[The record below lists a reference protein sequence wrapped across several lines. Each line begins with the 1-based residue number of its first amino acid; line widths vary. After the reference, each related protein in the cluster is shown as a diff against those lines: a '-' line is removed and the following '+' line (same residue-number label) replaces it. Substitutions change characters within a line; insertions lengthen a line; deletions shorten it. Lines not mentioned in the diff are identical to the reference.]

1 VSQTIS
7 DLQISI
13 EEPAAW
19 SRKLVITVPTD
30 RVKSERVKVM
40 RQLAKRVRMPG
51 FRKGKV
57 PPDRLEARFGADIDR
72 QTQQKVID
80 VAFREA
86 VRAKELDPISDPRV
100 ANVSYDR
107 DSELTFE
114 VAFDIRPEVT
124 LNRIGGFRLN
134 RPEVSVGEDE
144 IAERLELLR
153 RQQALWR
160 SVERQPVAGDSVE
173 VEITPLEGAEG
184 EAPETR
190 QYKFVLGEGQAIP
203 EVEASIMTLEPGSS
217 GEFDVA
223 FPDDFPDETKRG
235 ATQRLRIELSQ
246 VLEQELPD
254 LADEFAGSVGE
265 FEDLQALRDAVSED
279 LLRLKEHEVGFQLD
293 RRIIEQIIDANP
305 FEVPESML
313 DRYVEALVGQPPEG
327 ADPDLVARAR
337 EEARPTA
344 EWGIRRTLILQR
356 IQADQGFEASREEVQ
371 ERVQEIAERAGH
383 PVGEVR
389 ARLAKSGELR
399 DIERRIAEEKVFKY
413 LREQSEIQVV
423 GS

>member
-1 VSQTIS
+1 MSQTIS
-7 DLQISI
+7 DLQISV

-114 VAFDIRPEVT
+114 VAFDIRPEIT

-160 SVERQPVAGDSVE
+160 SVERQPLAGDSVE

-203 EVEASIMTLEPGSS
+203 EVEASIMTLKPGSS

-254 LADEFAGSVGE
+254 LDDEFAGSVGE

-313 DRYVEALVGQPPEG
+313 DRYVEALAGQPPEG

>member
-1 VSQTIS
+1 MSQTIS

>member
-1 VSQTIS
+1 MSQTTR
-7 DLQISI
+7 DLQISV

-30 RVKSERVKVM
+30 RVKSERAKVM

-57 PPDRLEARFGADIDR
+57 PPDRLESRFGADIDR
-72 QTQQKVID
+72 QTQQQVID

-114 VAFDIRPEVT
+114 VAFDIRPEIT

-223 FPDDFPDETKRG
+223 FPDDFPDESKRG
-235 ATQRLRIELSQ
+235 TTQRLRIELSQ
-246 VLEQELPD
+246 MLEQELPD
-254 LADEFAGSVGE
+254 LDDEFARSVGE

-279 LLRLKEHEVGFQLD
+279 LLRLKEHEVELQLD
-293 RRIIEQIIDANP
+293 QRIIEQIIDANP

-344 EWGIRRTLILQR
+344 EWGMKRTLVLQR

-371 ERVQEIAERAGH
+371 ERVQEIAKRAGR

-389 ARLAKSGELR
+389 ARLVKSGELR
-399 DIERRIAEEKVFKY
+399 DIERRIAEERVFEY